1 MVLFPYFID
10 YSISIYI
17 EMYKRFHKYIG
28 PLIYICYNR
37 VNIRYKCMREDTK

>member
-28 PLIYICYNR
+28 QLIYICYNR
-37 VNIRYKCMREDTK
+37 VNNKCKYMREGTL